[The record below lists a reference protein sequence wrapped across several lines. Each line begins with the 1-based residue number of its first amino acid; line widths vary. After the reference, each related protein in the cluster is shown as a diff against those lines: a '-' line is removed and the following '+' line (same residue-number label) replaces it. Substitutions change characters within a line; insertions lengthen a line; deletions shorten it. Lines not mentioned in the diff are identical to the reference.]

1 MSKFLIKALILFG
14 FLISVA
20 FLTNLPS
27 VSAYCAGCQSSYMG
41 TNDGCDSQT
50 DCSNCPRTSGACDCN
65 TECASGYTCSGGY
78 CQSSGGGSCS
88 YSVCS
93 SSYTGYRF
101 YGSGCTGS
109 CYWQGSCGYYYY
121 QYCSNGCSGGN
132 CITCTPVNGGWSAWS
147 ACSVTCGGGTQ
158 TRTCTN
164 PSPACGGATCSGSTS
179 QSCNTQSCAPTIT
192 SFTATAMSDTQV
204 KVEWSG
210 TNIYRSEVW
219 VGPYS
224 WGPWTRYSATSPY
237 YSYPGPGTRYYGL
250 HVWNSA
256 GTEVSDGSVGGPRSV
271 TLCSPVNGGWSGWS
285 ACSVTCGG
293 GTQTRSCTNPRPAN
307 GGANCSGASSR
318 ACNTQACP
326 PAITLTATPV
336 NIGPGDSTTLR
347 WTVVRAT
354 RCTASGGSWTGS
366 KSATGGSD
374 VLSPSATTAYTLTCT
389 GPGGTVS
396 SRVTVTLPTGTLS
409 AGACS
414 IPPEVATC
422 NSRIVWTANNFL
434 GEAWVTQTTSGQRT
448 LTSPGYLA
456 VSPDARTILLDDR
469 GSRFQISTL
478 ADATCAAG
486 GVWVPSLNRCAAIP
500 IININANPDVIR
512 SEETAELG
520 ITIDSIYDL
529 TCTLVGGID
538 DVINHRGTAGA
549 RASYTAITD
558 PLFSAQIV
566 RITCVANI
574 AAEINNFAETR
585 VNVVPILQET

>member
-1 MSKFLIKALILFG
+1 MKTIFTFLHRLILPTVLVVGGLVGVTALAAGVF
-14 FLISVA
+14 FVTDENNPHTSELA
-20 FLTNLPS
+20 F
-27 VSAYCAGCQSSYMG
+27 VEHSS
-41 TNDGCDSQT
+41 D
-50 DCSNCPRTSGACDCN
+50 A
-65 TECASGYTCSGGY
+65 
-78 CQSSGGGSCS
+78 
-88 YSVCS
+88 
-93 SSYTGYRF
+93 
-101 YGSGCTGS
+101 
-109 CYWQGSCGYYYY
+109 
-121 QYCSNGCSGGN
+121 
-132 CITCTPVNGGWSAWS
+132 
-147 ACSVTCGGGTQ
+147 
-158 TRTCTN
+158 
-164 PSPACGGATCSGSTS
+164 
-179 QSCNTQSCAPTIT
+179 
-192 SFTATAMSDTQV
+192 AM
-204 KVEWSG
+204 
-210 TNIYRSEVW
+210 I
-219 VGPYS
+219 
-224 WGPWTRYSATSPY
+224 
-237 YSYPGPGTRYYGL
+237 
-250 HVWNSA
+250 
-256 GTEVSDGSVGGPRSV
+256 GSVVPASCESSPPRNHFAGDCPA
-271 TLCSPVNGGWSGWS
+271 LDPVNGGWSGWS
-285 ACSVTCGG
+285 RCSVTCGG

-434 GEAWVTQTTSGQRT
+434 GEACVTQTTSGQRT

-456 VSPDARTILLDDR
+456 VSPGARTILLDDR

>member
-1 MSKFLIKALILFG
+1 MKTIFTFLHRLILPTVLVVGGLVGVTALAAGVF
-14 FLISVA
+14 FVTDENNPHTSELA
-20 FLTNLPS
+20 F
-27 VSAYCAGCQSSYMG
+27 VEHSS
-41 TNDGCDSQT
+41 D
-50 DCSNCPRTSGACDCN
+50 A
-65 TECASGYTCSGGY
+65 
-78 CQSSGGGSCS
+78 
-88 YSVCS
+88 
-93 SSYTGYRF
+93 
-101 YGSGCTGS
+101 
-109 CYWQGSCGYYYY
+109 
-121 QYCSNGCSGGN
+121 
-132 CITCTPVNGGWSAWS
+132 
-147 ACSVTCGGGTQ
+147 
-158 TRTCTN
+158 
-164 PSPACGGATCSGSTS
+164 
-179 QSCNTQSCAPTIT
+179 
-192 SFTATAMSDTQV
+192 AM
-204 KVEWSG
+204 
-210 TNIYRSEVW
+210 I
-219 VGPYS
+219 
-224 WGPWTRYSATSPY
+224 
-237 YSYPGPGTRYYGL
+237 
-250 HVWNSA
+250 
-256 GTEVSDGSVGGPRSV
+256 GSVVPASCESSPPRNHFAGDCPA
-271 TLCSPVNGGWSGWS
+271 LDPVNGGWSGWS
-285 ACSVTCGG
+285 RCSVTCGG

-307 GGANCSGASSR
+307 GGANCSWASSR

-434 GEAWVTQTTSGQRT
+434 G
-448 LTSPGYLA
+448 
-456 VSPDARTILLDDR
+456 
-469 GSRFQISTL
+469 
-478 ADATCAAG
+478 DATCAAG

-529 TCTLVGGID
+529 TCTLVGGIN

>member
-41 TNDGCDSQT
+41 TNDGCDSQY

-132 CITCTPVNGGWSAWS
+132 CITCTPINGGWSAWS

-219 VGPYS
+219 VSSNGVT
-224 WGPWTRYSATSPY
+224 WTKYAATSPY
-237 YSYPGPGTRYYGL
+237 ISTPGPGTRYYGL

-256 GTEVSDGSVGGPRSV
+256 GTEVNDGSVGGPRSV
-271 TLCSPVNGGWSGWS
+271 TLCTPVNGGWSAWS

-293 GTQTRSCTNPRPAN
+293 GTQTRTCNNPSPSC
-307 GGANCSGASSR
+307 GGASCSGSSSQS
-318 ACNTQACP
+318 CNTQSCAP
-326 PAITLTATPV
+326 TITSFTATAMSDTQV
-336 NIGPGDSTTLR
+336 KVEWSGTNIYRSEVWVSSNGVTWTKYAATSPYISTPGPG
-347 WTVVRAT
+347 T
-354 RCTASGGSWTGS
+354 RYYGLHVWNSAGTEVNDGSVGGPRS
-366 KSATGGSD
+366 
-374 VLSPSATTAYTLTCT
+374 
-389 GPGGTVS
+389 
-396 SRVTVTLPTGTLS
+396 VTL
-409 AGACS
+409 
-414 IPPEVATC
+414 
-422 NSRIVWTANNFL
+422 
-434 GEAWVTQTTSGQRT
+434 
-448 LTSPGYLA
+448 
-456 VSPDARTILLDDR
+456 
-469 GSRFQISTL
+469 
-478 ADATCAAG
+478 
-486 GVWVPSLNRCAAIP
+486 
-500 IININANPDVIR
+500 
-512 SEETAELG
+512 
-520 ITIDSIYDL
+520 
-529 TCTLVGGID
+529 
-538 DVINHRGTAGA
+538 
-549 RASYTAITD
+549 
-558 PLFSAQIV
+558 
-566 RITCVANI
+566 
-574 AAEINNFAETR
+574 
-585 VNVVPILQET
+585 